1 MDHGEV
7 GAVGTSVAMETCVAV
22 SIGGSVGV
30 SEGGMIT
37 GVSLGVKVGI
47 TIMGMVAVGTITIVR
62 GT

>member
-7 GAVGTSVAMETCVAV
+7 GTLVAMETCVAV

-47 TIMGMVAVGTITIVR
+47 TIMGKVAEGTITTVR

>member
-1 MDHGEV
+1 
-7 GAVGTSVAMETCVAV
+7 MEISVAV

-37 GVSLGVKVGI
+37 CVSLGVKVGI
-47 TIMGMVAVGTITIVR
+47 KIMGMVAVGASTTVR